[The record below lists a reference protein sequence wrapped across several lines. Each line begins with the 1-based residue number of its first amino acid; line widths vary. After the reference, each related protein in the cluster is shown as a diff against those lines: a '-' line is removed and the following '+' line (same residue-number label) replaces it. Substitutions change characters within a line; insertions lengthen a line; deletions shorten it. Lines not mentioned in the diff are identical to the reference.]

1 MIFTHLLAVIALAI
15 ILFIAKGDIFQLQTT
30 EAAMFALS
38 LKDLSHQAGLIV
50 QGNVLGKVDSVTTE
64 FQNNSVSVGKTLKG
78 TYAGNTINVL
88 TRPTQ
93 FTYDDGVELTKGQN
107 VVLFLNKDKMYDG
120 YMIVDQGKF
129 NIDPNGVVY
138 NIGQIYEMKN
148 MSLPEMENNITE
160 AG

>member
-1 MIFTHLLAVIALAI
+1 LT
-15 ILFIAKGDIFQLQTT
+15 KFQLQTT

-38 LKDLSHQAGLIV
+38 LKDLARQSELII
-50 QGNVLGKVDSVTTE
+50 QGKVSGKVDSVTTE
-64 FQNNSVSVGKTLKG
+64 FLNHSVAVGKIMKG

-93 FTYDDGVELTKGQN
+93 FTFDDGVELIKGEN
-107 VVLFLNKDKMYDG
+107 VILFLNRDKMYDG
-120 YMIVDQGKF
+120 YIIVDQGKF

-138 NIGQIYEMKN
+138 NFGQIYEMKN
-148 MSLPEMENNITE
+148 MSLPEIENNITK